1 MNNLPAELQELREGD
16 RDVAQV
22 LDAYS
27 ELERVYQG
35 ALEAMGASHRQESG
49 TMNSAEVT
57 LSFKSSD

>member
-1 MNNLPAELQELREGD
+1 MREDD
-16 RDVAQV
+16 RDVALV
-22 LDAYS
+22 LDAYD

-35 ALEAMGASHRQESG
+35 ALEAMGVSDRQETD